1 MYASVERN
9 ISYKKVIENYIFT
22 KKESE
27 ALLVLFTFITHKEI
41 VMYWYS
47 NISKFSLFNSTG

>member
-41 VMYWYS
+41 VMY
-47 NISKFSLFNSTG
+47 